1 VAEIINLLAFIT
13 LKVKQIT
20 LDELAVTAFITATS
34 CTSVIASCIVVKSF
48 LIIFRHF
55 VGDLKL
61 NPLD

>member
-1 VAEIINLLAFIT
+1 MA
-13 LKVKQIT
+13 KQIT
-20 LDELAVTAFITATS
+20 LDELAVTTFISATS

>member
-1 VAEIINLLAFIT
+1 MA
-13 LKVKQIT
+13 KQIT
-20 LDELAVTAFITATS
+20 LDELAVATFITATS
-34 CTSVIASCIVVKSF
+34 CISVIASCIVVKSF